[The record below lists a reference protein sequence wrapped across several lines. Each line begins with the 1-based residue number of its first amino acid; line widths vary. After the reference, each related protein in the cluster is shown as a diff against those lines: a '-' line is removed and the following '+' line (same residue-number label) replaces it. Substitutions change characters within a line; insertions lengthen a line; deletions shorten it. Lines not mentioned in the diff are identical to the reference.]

1 MLKLELQSNPQK
13 ASIKPLKPHNPKWC
27 EKKTGNKNCNLGRLL
42 KLTLHNGC

>member
-27 EKKTGNKNCNLGRLL
+27 GKKKNQAI
-42 KLTLHNGC
+42 KTAIWVDY